1 MKWSVDL
8 AVSMTAIAGRA
19 AAEAARS
26 PPVEQTRHTAFVND
40 PKPAVDP
47 LALSRHPA
55 TERIR
60 LGIVLTLQG
69 VMAAELVVLLMT
81 GSWTSGAWL
90 LVIMAVTGAPVLLGP
105 RWPVR
110 IPAEYELLAI
120 LFVFASLFLGEF
132 HSYYERFWWWDIVLH
147 STSGLLLGLVGFL
160 LVYVL
165 NENRRVDLHMRPGF
179 VALFAFAFAV
189 TVGVMWEILEFAA
202 DQLFGMQMQKPML
215 GDPSGL
221 TDTMWD
227 LIVDTLGA
235 AVISGFGWWHM
246 KRERRSFID
255 IWTDRFVAKNPRFF
269 PH

>member
-1 MKWSVDL
+1 MNGVVRRQERHADDGAATSTQL
-8 AVSMTAIAGRA
+8 RA
-19 AAEAARS
+19 AA
-26 PPVEQTRHTAFVND
+26 
-40 PKPAVDP
+40 
-47 LALSRHPA
+47 
-55 TERIR
+55 RIR
-60 LGIVLTLQG
+60 LGIVFTLQSI
-69 VMAAELVVLLMT
+69 MAAELGMLLLQQ
-81 GSWTSGAWL
+81 SWASGLWL
-90 LVIMAVTGAPVLLGP
+90 LAIMAVTGAPILLGS
-105 RWPVR
+105 RLPVR

-147 STSGLLLGLVGFL
+147 STSGLLLGIVGFL

-165 NENRRVDLHMRPGF
+165 NESRRIDVHMRPGF

-189 TVGVMWEILEFAA
+189 TAGVLWEILEFAA
-202 DQLFGMQMQKPML
+202 DQLFGMQMQKPMG

-246 KRERRSFID
+246 RRERRSFID
-255 IWTDRFVAKNPRFF
+255 VWTDRFVAKNPGLFRN
-269 PH
+269 